1 MYIETSKDNI
11 KRSQSGEDNGGE
23 ATIMSQSD
31 FDRKHEDLN
40 DAIGSMDRV
49 IEQIEE
55 LLNHIGIPRD
65 NMAAGSG
72 DTNQVPTLLATLT
85 QSPCDIRNKISRMQS
100 LLSVVIKELT

>member
-11 KRSQSGEDNGGE
+11 KRTQSGEDNGGE

-40 DAIGSMDRV
+40 DAVGSMDRV

-55 LLNHIGIPRD
+55 LLNHIGIHRTD
-65 NMAAGSG
+65 RASGSG
-72 DTNQVPTLLATLT
+72 DKKESPTLLSTLT
-85 QSPCDIRNKISRMQS
+85 QAPCDIRSKISRMQS
-100 LLSVVIKELT
+100 LLGVVIKELT